1 MPRFLSPI
9 ILGQRESLRQLI
21 AADPA
26 SLATLAIRLRANQGL
41 LRFGTLMTV
50 DGDRALT
57 AGQAAGVLAFS
68 VNSDLWEDGDVA
80 TIYTNGRFLF
90 KAILDANPGV
100 TFDPLTVSGLAAR
113 QIRLEAMADG
123 SPHGW
128 ISLPH

>member
-1 MPRFLSPI
+1 MPRLLSPI
-9 ILGQRESLRQLI
+9 ILGQRESLRQLV

-26 SLATLAIRLRANQGL
+26 SLATLGIPVRANQGI
-41 LRFGTLMTV
+41 LRFGTFMTI

-68 VNSDLWEDGDVA
+68 VDSDLWEDGEVA
-80 TIYTNGRFLF
+80 TIYTNGRFVF

-123 SPHGW
+123 SPRGW
-128 ISLPH
+128 ISLP

>member
-1 MPRFLSPI
+1 MSRLLSPI

-26 SLATLAIRLRANQGL
+26 ALATLAIRLKANQGL
-41 LRFGTLMTV
+41 LRFGTFMTV

-68 VNSDLWEDGDVA
+68 VDSDLWAEGDVA
-80 TIYTNGRFLF
+80 TIYTNGRFVF
-90 KAILDANPGV
+90 KAILDANLGV
-100 TFDPLTVSGLAAR
+100 TFDPLTVSGLAAK

-123 SPHGW
+123 SPRGW
-128 ISLPH
+128 ISLP